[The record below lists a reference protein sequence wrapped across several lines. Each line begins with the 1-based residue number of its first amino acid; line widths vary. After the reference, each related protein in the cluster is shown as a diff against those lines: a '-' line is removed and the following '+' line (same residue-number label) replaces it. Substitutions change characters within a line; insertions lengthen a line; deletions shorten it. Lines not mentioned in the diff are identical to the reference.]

1 MPTAEY
7 GLHNLSSLNFNLIKK
22 SLKKKCVT
30 NDSYCKEFEKKIS
43 EYTGSKYCVACNS
56 GTSAL
61 LISILAIKN
70 KNPIIIIP
78 NINFISAANIVHLL
92 GGKIV
97 LCDVNEKSGMV
108 DEKTFQEV
116 IKNKWS

>member
-1 MPTAEY
+1 M
-7 GLHNLSSLNFNLIKK
+7 
-22 SLKKKCVT
+22 
-30 NDSYCKEFEKKIS
+30 
-43 EYTGSKYCVACNS
+43 ACNN

-78 NINFISAANIVHLL
+78 NINFISAANIVYLL

-97 LCDVNEKSGMV
+97 LCDVNEKSGMI

-116 IKNKWS
+116 IKNCKIKNIKPDIFYADSLCW